1 MKQFL
6 RRLFRGKK
14 EEFVLV
20 YAQIS
25 DLFYSENCYSQIFE
39 AWYHPQVCSC
49 WFERQNKLSVCAW
62 KKLNKDIYIIVYF
75 VGYNE

>member
-25 DLFYSENCYSQIFE
+25 DLFYSENCFHKYLK
-39 AWYHPQVCSC
+39 HG
-49 WFERQNKLSVCAW
+49 
-62 KKLNKDIYIIVYF
+62 IIRKF
-75 VGYNE
+75 VHAGLGAKFM

>member
-39 AWYHPQVCSC
+39 AWYHPQDGSC
-49 WFERQNKLSVCAW
+49 WFERQKQVERLCMEEV
-62 KKLNKDIYIIVYF
+62 KQEHL
-75 VGYNE
+75 YNCLICVI

>member
-49 WFERQNKLSVCAW
+49 WFERQNNLVERLCMEEIKQDS
-62 KKLNKDIYIIVYF
+62 YIIV
-75 VGYNE
+75 